1 MDLFHKLM
9 NILLPP
15 LTLILLIFF
24 LPPFLTFKL
33 LRFVKRSIIS
43 SDDVSGKVVLITGA
57 ASGIGEQLAY
67 EYGRRG
73 ALLVLVDINEE
84 NLATVCSK
92 ACSLG
97 SQDAI
102 SIVADISKLEDCKRF
117 INEAINHFGRC
128 KLAFLDRMYVLCMSV
143 CQYVYVLFL
152 VYICNKITNF
162 SNCQKMVF
170 PFLFSC
176 KKVDHLVNNA
186 GIARDGVF
194 KNVEQISDIVPV
206 MDVNFWGTVY
216 STHFALPHL
225 LKAKGKIVVIAS
237 TCGWYPL
244 PRLII
249 YNASKAAL
257 ISFFDTLRAELG
269 WDIGITIVTPGV
281 IKTKL
286 TQGDLLQPVPAESAE
301 GCAKAIV
308 KSACRGDMYL
318 TEPSWI
324 RVLVPLKVFC
334 PELVDIGNRWF
345 SRLKIKSS
353 FLSSQSQLKVE

>member
-117 INEAINHFGRC
+117 INEAINHFGR
-128 KLAFLDRMYVLCMSV
+128 L
-143 CQYVYVLFL
+143 
-152 VYICNKITNF
+152 
-162 SNCQKMVF
+162 
-170 PFLFSC
+170 
-176 KKVDHLVNNA
+176 DHLVNNA

>member
-1 MDLFHKLM
+1 MYVNGFVSQVDEHSTSSP
-9 NILLPP
+9 N
-15 LTLILLIFF
+15 TYSTHF
-24 LPPFLTFKL
+24 LPSTFPNFQASSFREKIHNFQRR
-33 LRFVKRSIIS
+33 RFWKS
-43 SDDVSGKVVLITGA
+43 S
-57 ASGIGEQLAY
+57 
-67 EYGRRG
+67 
-73 ALLVLVDINEE
+73 
-84 NLATVCSK
+84 
-92 ACSLG
+92 
-97 SQDAI
+97 
-102 SIVADISKLEDCKRF
+102 
-117 INEAINHFGRC
+117 INHRSSFWHWR
-128 KLAFLDRMYVLCMSV
+128 
-143 CQYVYVLFL
+143 
-152 VYICNKITNF
+152 
-162 SNCQKMVF
+162 
-170 PFLFSC
+170 
-176 KKVDHLVNNA
+176 VDHLVNNA